1 VGRNNIEGHRTGFVP
16 VLATAVWDEQR
27 GYGFDKPAF
36 QDDDQPWM
44 GGQKLDR
51 DGTRVRDH
59 VFRFR
64 VAPGQYDLAMKV
76 VPFNDQ
82 GQVTVTGSE
91 AGPLTLAVE
100 KKDPIKTLNIKVT
113 GTAPVI
119 GIQLNNDYGHFR
131 WISCIERGLGLRP
144 DPHSNQ

>member
-1 VGRNNIEGHRTGFVP
+1 MKCEAM
-16 VLATAVWDEQR
+16 VLT
-27 GYGFDKPAF
+27 KPAF

-64 VAPGQYDLAMKV
+64 VAPGQYDLTIKV

-82 GQVTVTGSE
+82 GQLTVTGLVS
-91 AGPLTLAVE
+91 GPLTLDV
-100 KKDPIKTLNIKVT
+100 KKKNPEETVRIQVT
-113 GTAPVI
+113 ADSPVI
-119 GIQLNNDYGHFR
+119 SIQLNNDYGHFR
-131 WISCIERGLGLRP
+131 WIRCVEVLE
-144 DPHSNQ
+144 QE

>member
-1 VGRNNIEGHRTGFVP
+1 M
-16 VLATAVWDEQR
+16 
-27 GYGFDKPAF
+27 

-82 GQVTVTGSE
+82 GQLTVTGIVG
-91 AGPLTLAVE
+91 GPLTLDVQ
-100 KKDPIKTLNIKVT
+100 KKDPVKTLRIKVT
-113 GTAPVI
+113 G
-119 GIQLNNDYGHFR
+119 D
-131 WISCIERGLGLRP
+131 
-144 DPHSNQ
+144 DP